1 VRGEVARIFAR
12 DLGSNFP
19 AADRTYLA
27 QMVTART
34 GMSQPDAEKR
44 VSEVIDQA
52 KAAADQARRAAA
64 KLSLWLTAS
73 MLIGAF
79 SASLAAIEGG
89 QLRDGT
95 WKGVIGASRYRAQR
109 AG

>member
-1 VRGEVARIFAR
+1 LSEGGE
-12 DLGSNFP
+12 LP

-27 QMVTART
+27 QLVAAQTQ
-34 GMSQPDAEKR
+34 MSQSEAEKR
-44 VSEVIDQA
+44 VADVIEQA
-52 KAAADQARRAAA
+52 RSAADVARRAAA
-64 KLSLWLTAS
+64 QLSLWLAAA

-95 WKGVIGASRYRAQR
+95 WKGVIGTRKYQGYRSNY
-109 AG
+109 